1 MKRHKKQSRVRELT
15 TFAVRPR
22 PGRRDQGIITI
33 GGRAIPCALGRSGIR
48 ALKREGDGATPL
60 GRWKLERV
68 LFRSDRGPRPRSRLR
83 ACPIRKS
90 DGWCDAPQDRN
101 YNRPVHL
108 PYPASCEA
116 LWRDDILY
124 NIVITLNHN
133 QRPRVRGRGSAIFA
147 HIARPDM
154 SATEGCIAM
163 RTHDLQ
169 FILQQCGSRAVFAV
183 LG

>member
-1 MKRHKKQSRVRELT
+1 M
-15 TFAVRPR
+15 
-22 PGRRDQGIITI
+22 
-33 GGRAIPCALGRSGIR
+33 
-48 ALKREGDGATPL
+48 KREGDGATPL
-60 GRWKLERV
+60 GTWKFENV
-68 LFRSDRGPRPRSRLR
+68 LFRSDRSLRPRTPLPVR
-83 ACPIRKS
+83 AIRKS
-90 DGWCDAPQDRN
+90 DGWCDAPDDRN
-101 YNRPVHL
+101 YNRAVGL

-124 NIVITLNHN
+124 NIVIILNHN

-169 FILQQCGSRAVFAV
+169 FILRQCGSRAVFAV

>member
-22 PGRRDQGIITI
+22 PGHRDQGIVAI
-33 GGRAIPCALGRSGIR
+33 GGRAFPCALGRAGGR
-48 ALKREGDGATPL
+48 VLKREGDGATPL

-68 LFRSDRGPRPRSRLR
+68 LYRSDRDRRPRTRLPVD
-83 ACPIRKS
+83 PIRNS
-90 DGWCDAPQDRN
+90 DGWCDAPDDRN
-101 YNRPVHL
+101 YNRPVRL

-124 NIVITLNHN
+124 NIVIILNYN
-133 QRPRVRGRGSAIFA
+133 LRPRMRWRGSAIFA
-147 HIARPDM
+147 HLARPDM

-163 RTHDLQ
+163 RAHELR
-169 FILQQCGSRAVFAV
+169 FILRQCRSRAEFAV